1 MNGFKKERTDA
12 KKEIQAVFDQ
22 IKAPEDLKADT
33 LRKMQKESKDTG
45 RKQKMQ
51 GKKRRPVL
59 AGAAGIAAVCA
70 ASLLIFLVNDQQG
83 SVIITPLKEGAFCQ
97 DVELKDGALH
107 FVRQNMEI
115 SLGVDAGLGYGGIQE
130 EASEEEAP
138 PADGGETKDLQNGRI
153 DRTKLSEFNWQ
164 QISPEDW
171 SYIGE
176 QKIYITV
183 AAREDEFEA
192 VYEQEGTIWKIE
204 GRGVTQEEFIKYLYQ
219 TVKK

>member
-12 KKEIQAVFDQ
+12 KKEIRAVFDQ

-33 LRKMQKESKDTG
+33 LRKMQEESKDTE
-45 RKQKMQ
+45 RKQKTQ
-51 GKKRRPVL
+51 SKKRRSVL
-59 AGAAGIAAVCA
+59 AGAVCMAAVCA
-70 ASLLIFLVNDQQG
+70 ASLLIFLVKNQQG
-83 SVIITPLKEGAFCQ
+83 SVIITPLKEDAFCQ
-97 DVELKDGALH
+97 DVEVKDGALH

-115 SLGVDAGLGYGGIQE
+115 SLGVDAGLSYGGLQE
-130 EASEEEAP
+130 KESEEEAP
-138 PADGGETKDLQNGRI
+138 PADGEETKAQQSGRI

-183 AAREDEFEA
+183 TAGEEEFEA
-192 VYEQEGTIWKIE
+192 VYEQEGTIWKIA

-219 TVKK
+219 AVKK